1 MTPRTYDQPMPLR
14 GDDPSKVLTAAA
26 KRRRLAWL
34 AAVRLNVWTFDVSA
48 AYAAAIRVLVGRSAS
63 PMDAYL
69 AAGALLDVAE
79 GRGPSGAVR
88 LPMDWRALPDPVATV
103 LGLPGLA
110 STWDQRG
117 RHVPGDESIRAATV
131 IAAECEAD
139 GDDTGRAV
147 FDAIVRDRSR
157 PKAVVHLPKPAL
169 RLHWRTA

>member
-1 MTPRTYDQPMPLR
+1 MRPR
-14 GDDPSKVLTAAA
+14 GDDPSNVLQKAA
-26 KRRRLAWL
+26 RSRRLAWF
-34 AAVRLNVWTFDVSA
+34 ATVRLNVWTFDASA

-88 LPMDWRALPDPVATV
+88 LPMDWRALPGPVATV

-110 STWDQRG
+110 REWDDRG
-117 RHVPGDESIRAATV
+117 RHVPGDESIRAAAV
-131 IAAECEAD
+131 IAAECEAE

-157 PKAVVHLPKPAL
+157 PKAIVHPRKPPFSV
-169 RLHWRTA
+169 RGRSRFDRFKNQE

>member
-1 MTPRTYDQPMPLR
+1 MTPRTYEQPMQPR
-14 GDDPSKVLTAAA
+14 GDDPSNVLQKAARA
-26 KRRRLAWL
+26 RRLAWL
-34 AAVRLNVWTFDVSA
+34 AAVRLNAWTFDVSA

-63 PMDAYL
+63 PMEAYL

-110 STWDQRG
+110 STWDDRG
-117 RHVPGDESIRAATV
+117 RHVSGDESVRAAAV
-131 IAAECEAD
+131 IAATCEAE
-139 GDDTGRAV
+139 GDDTRRAV

-157 PKAVVHLPKPAL
+157 PKAIVHPPKATL
-169 RLHWRTA
+169 